1 MDRSLSS
8 QPSQADQRP
17 STRGADNR
25 RRDARLRVSFMGR
38 AHSSA
43 FRTIRHMTWPPP
55 LIPELVSIAGRSE
68 PAVAGAAEEFG
79 FAEHVTDWRALL
91 ADPRIEL
98 FDNTGPEQ
106 RPYRAEHRRRPSRQA
121 RRM

>member
-17 STRGADNR
+17 SPEVPTIGVGM
-25 RRDARLRVSFMGR
+25 LGYGFMGR

-68 PAVAGAAEEFG
+68 PAVAGARSTPLA
-79 FAEHVTDWRALL
+79 RAS
-91 ADPRIEL
+91 
-98 FDNTGPEQ
+98 
-106 RPYRAEHRRRPSRQA
+106 SR
-121 RRM
+121 

>member
-17 STRGADNR
+17 SPEVPTIGVGM
-25 RRDARLRVSFMGR
+25 LGYGFMGR

-98 FDNTGPEQ
+98 FDNTGPNNVHI
-106 RPYRAEHRRRPSRQA
+106 RAEHRRRRSRQA